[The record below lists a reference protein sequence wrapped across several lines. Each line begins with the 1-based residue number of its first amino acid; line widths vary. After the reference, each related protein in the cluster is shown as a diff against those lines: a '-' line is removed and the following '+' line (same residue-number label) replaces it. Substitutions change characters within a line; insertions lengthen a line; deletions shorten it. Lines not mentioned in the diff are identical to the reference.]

1 MTDTMKLPDLL
12 SEIVLAKSETTETI
26 VLTAAKLSS
35 YTVAAKALSAA
46 EAIFGKEGCY
56 SIEPGFKGGSA
67 RVNAP
72 RMGRTIGGK
81 VLLVSRAGQ
90 VPSPKITSFA
100 AGGKEGA
107 ITVDGKGMKITVYLA
122 DKVQSATLEDIEDA
136 ASVQATLGLVGA
148 SVTSETTGTIKD
160 LAVVTLTEKDGSV
173 KYRVFVETA
182 EGQYSFNN
190 PTDLTSDKPKFIGQP
205 IAKGFVGPICV
216 LGATHVDS
224 IDVTSE
230 DFVAQVLRVDI
241 SKSRNRTTGESFD
254 MYKLVTDKGVF
265 MPNSEIRKTLKAIR
279 PDTPMQL
286 YKPKG
291 GQIAF
296 IRCEELTNKFLDLI

>member
-1 MTDTMKLPDLL
+1 MIDKVKLPDLL

-26 VLTAAKLSS
+26 VLTAAKLSA

-72 RMGRTIGGK
+72 RMGRTISGK

-90 VPSPKITSFA
+90 VASPKITSFA

-107 ITVDGKGMKITVYLA
+107 ITVDDKGMKITVYL

-148 SVTSETTGTIKD
+148 SVTAETTGTIQD
-160 LAVVTLTEKDGSV
+160 LAVVTIAEKDGTV

-182 EGQYSFNN
+182 DGQYSFNSS
-190 PTDLTSDKPKFIGQP
+190 TDLTPDKPKFIGQP

-216 LGATHVDS
+216 LSATHVDS
-224 IDVTSE
+224 IDVTSD

-241 SKSRNRTTGESFD
+241 TKGRNKSTGESFD

-279 PDTPMQL
+279 PDIPMQL